1 MRRWN
6 RRRSGFRQ
14 STTVLTGQA
23 FGGFVTLST
32 RNLVDFATL
41 LHDDGFVDTR
51 ELVVIANRLPVHAVA
66 GPSGAVWERSPGGL
80 VTALEPVAASH
91 RTTWIGWAGDCA
103 AGTPPASHDGIALHP
118 VELTRELNEAFYNGF
133 SNGTLWPLY
142 HDAIFVPQ
150 FNDDWWRAY
159 VSVNQRYAAA
169 AAEVAPRGATVWV
182 HDYQLQLVPQML
194 RRLRPDVRIGFFL
207 HIPFPAQELY
217 MRLPWREEVAK
228 GMLGA
233 DVIGFQ
239 TKVAAQNF
247 RQITHRLLGSR
258 IVGNHVEHDGRQCV
272 VDTFPV
278 GIDAD
283 KVNEMAK
290 RPETAIRAKQ
300 IRADLGSPKTVLLG
314 VDRLD
319 YTKGIEVRLRAYR
332 ELLEERTIDPAETVF
347 VQIAQPSRRD
357 VSGYNE
363 IRTLVE
369 QIVGGIN
376 GEFACLGGVAVKY
389 LHQGQPFDELVALYR
404 AADVMLVTPFR
415 DGMNLVAKEYVAS
428 RFDHTGALV
437 LSEFTG
443 AAHELDEAIMVN
455 PFDVRS
461 LKSGIAQA
469 VHGDPHSP
477 SRRMGTLWR
486 HVHKYNA
493 ERWANEFLEALDP
506 IPR

>member
-1 MRRWN
+1 M
-6 RRRSGFRQ
+6 
-14 STTVLTGQA
+14 
-23 FGGFVTLST
+23 FVTAST
-32 RNLVDFATL
+32 QNLVDFATFAN
-41 LHDDGFVDTR
+41 HDGCMGAR
-51 ELVVIANRLPVHAVA
+51 ELVVIANRLPVHVVS
-66 GPSGAVWERSPGGL
+66 GPSGPSGSVWERSPGGL
-80 VTALEPVAASH
+80 VTALEPVAASN
-91 RTTWIGWAGDCA
+91 RTTWIGWSGDFDD
-103 AGTPPASHDGIALHP
+103 GEPPASHDGIVLHP
-118 VELTRELNEAFYNGF
+118 VKLTPELNEGFYNGF

-150 FNDDWWRAY
+150 FNDDWWSAY
-159 VSVNQRYAAA
+159 VSVNERYAQA
-169 AAEVAPRGATVWV
+169 AAEVASRGATVWV
-182 HDYQLQLVPQML
+182 HDYQLQLVPELL
-194 RRLRPDVRIGFFL
+194 RRLRPDVKIGFFL

-217 MRLPWREEVAK
+217 MRLPWREEIAR

-247 RQITHRLLGSR
+247 RQIAHRLLGSR
-258 IVGNHVEHDGRQCV
+258 TVGKHVEYDGRQCI

-278 GIDAD
+278 GIDAE
-283 KVNEMAK
+283 KVNRMA
-290 RPETAIRAKQ
+290 RRTDTAIRAKE
-300 IRADLGSPKTVLLG
+300 IRADLGNPKTVLLG

-319 YTKGIEVRLRAYR
+319 YTKGIEVRLHAYR

-376 GEFACLGGVAVKY
+376 GDFSRLGGVAVKY
-389 LHQGQPFDELVALYR
+389 LHQSQPFDELVALYR

-415 DGMNLVAKEYVAS
+415 DGMNLVAKEFVAS
-428 RFDHTGALV
+428 RFDHTGSLV

-443 AAHELDEAIMVN
+443 ASHELDEAIMVN

-461 LKSGIAQA
+461 LKSGIAKA
-469 VHGDPHSP
+469 VSSDPQSP
-477 SRRMGTLWR
+477 SRTMATLWR

-493 ERWANEFLEALDP
+493 ERWANDFLEALDP
-506 IPR
+506 SHP